1 MFLIRW
7 IILLAI
13 LTLTVVKGFDG
24 IPALSDLRQEKLALA
39 LLVPDE
45 ANLDDPKL
53 TAWLDAASEQGV
65 KLDVLTASQ
74 FLRPYPFSLSR
85 YAGVILPDSIHKM
98 MSETLIG
105 GVHDY
110 VSSGGKL
117 MLVFD
122 AGTLLPPNQTY
133 AQGQSLF
140 SDLVGVNYAM
150 YDTLGDK
157 TIAMSE
163 VFGEQVAFISLH
175 VPPGKFSASQSG
187 NPQLMSLSGYQ
198 NDSVEYSYFVT
209 DTQFSG
215 KTLLSGKGNKVI
227 ASVNTFGTGQVLFI
241 NLPLGYLKNRTDGVL
256 LNGFMH
262 YFSENIVKLP
272 TLSSVPDGLGGLI
285 VNLHID
291 SNANLPG
298 LIALKKKSKFFNYGP
313 YSVHI
318 TSGPDVNVEGDG
330 LGFNLSKNKEAA
342 EWVRF
347 FQKRGDQIGSH
358 GGWIHNYFGEF
369 VTDANQDLFTPLLE
383 KNKQALEAIL
393 NHPVNEY
400 SAPMGNHP
408 DWVTKWL
415 DNQNIGSYYFTGDI
429 GSGPTKSYRDEA
441 RPAGKAWAFPV
452 LTMGKH
458 ASFEE
463 MHESRVEEKII
474 DQWLNAV
481 STFTADNRVARLIYF
496 HPPGILNYPSA
507 IDNWLTN
514 SDQLNKSGRFNW
526 YTMSDIA
533 KFLDEREKTAWSI
546 NRVDNHQV
554 VLSAENI
561 NSLAHMTWLLPKSAY
576 ENPEILSGNVNISQD
591 DKYLIIRAID
601 GKSLKVN
608 LRSSL

>member
-241 NLPLGYLKNRTDGVL
+241 NLPLGYLK
-256 LNGFMH
+256 
-262 YFSENIVKLP
+262 
-272 TLSSVPDGLGGLI
+272 
-285 VNLHID
+285 
-291 SNANLPG
+291 
-298 LIALKKKSKFFNYGP
+298 
-313 YSVHI
+313 
-318 TSGPDVNVEGDG
+318 
-330 LGFNLSKNKEAA
+330 
-342 EWVRF
+342 
-347 FQKRGDQIGSH
+347 
-358 GGWIHNYFGEF
+358 
-369 VTDANQDLFTPLLE
+369 
-383 KNKQALEAIL
+383 
-393 NHPVNEY
+393 
-400 SAPMGNHP
+400 
-408 DWVTKWL
+408 
-415 DNQNIGSYYFTGDI
+415 
-429 GSGPTKSYRDEA
+429 
-441 RPAGKAWAFPV
+441 
-452 LTMGKH
+452 
-458 ASFEE
+458 
-463 MHESRVEEKII
+463 
-474 DQWLNAV
+474 
-481 STFTADNRVARLIYF
+481 
-496 HPPGILNYPSA
+496 
-507 IDNWLTN
+507 
-514 SDQLNKSGRFNW
+514 
-526 YTMSDIA
+526 
-533 KFLDEREKTAWSI
+533 
-546 NRVDNHQV
+546 
-554 VLSAENI
+554 
-561 NSLAHMTWLLPKSAY
+561 
-576 ENPEILSGNVNISQD
+576 
-591 DKYLIIRAID
+591 
-601 GKSLKVN
+601 
-608 LRSSL
+608 